1 MDNKTILKQLKL
13 QAALMELHDENSFKI
28 RGYQNA
34 VFNLDKIDIELG
46 NLSLAELEKIDGVGK
61 SIATNIN
68 EINQRGVSIALE
80 EYLKNTPEGIVELLD
95 MKGIGPKKI
104 KVLWKELGIESGH
117 ELKEAANSGLVAK
130 LKGFGE
136 KTQQTI
142 INALEFKEANAHKLH
157 YAEAEKLAK
166 IAIAEILEIAP
177 DIKIE
182 VTGALR
188 RKMEVIEVID
198 LIVGTDDIEI
208 IEDALDDAENF
219 EQIIEESGPITWR
232 GNYKALRIPIQL
244 SFCEKEDFV
253 KEQFLRTGSNLHLSL
268 EVKDKDKLTLK
279 DIVRQHD
286 FASEKEIYA
295 AAGLGEI
302 VPEMREGT
310 FEIEASKN
318 GKLPELVEMKDLKGI
333 LHNHSTYS
341 DGKHSLEQMAQHCK
355 DLGYEYLGICD
366 HSKSAFYANGL
377 YENRVIQQHEEIDR
391 LNEKLAP
398 FKIFKGIE
406 SDILYDGQL
415 DYTDDV
421 LASFDFIVASVHSI
435 LNMNIEKATQ
445 RLLTAIENPYTTI
458 LGHPTGRL
466 LLRREGYPIDH
477 KMVIDHCAKHN
488 VVIEINANPW
498 RLDLDWRWV
507 HYALEQGVK
516 LAINPDAREMDGY
529 QHMYYGLLAG
539 RKGGL
544 TADMTFNALS
554 AEEIGKYF
562 AERKQKIAV
571 NG

>member
-1 MDNKTILKQLKL
+1 LDNKTILKQLKL

-142 INALEFKEANAHKLH
+142 INALEFKEANANKLH
-157 YAEAEKLAK
+157 YAEAEKLAE
-166 IAIAEILEIAP
+166 IVMAEIREIAP

-198 LIVGTDDIEI
+198 LIVGTDNIET

-232 GNYKALRIPIQL
+232 GSYKALRIPIQL

-268 EVKDKDKLTLK
+268 EVKDKLTLK

-295 AAGLGEI
+295 AAGLREI

-310 FEIEASKN
+310 FEIEAAKN

-377 YENRVIQQHEEIDR
+377 YENRVIQQHEEIDQ

-477 KMVIDHCAKHN
+477 KMVIDHCSKHN

-516 LAINPDAREMDGY
+516 LAINPDAHEMDGY

>member
-1 MDNKTILKQLKL
+1 M
-13 QAALMELHDENSFKI
+13 
-28 RGYQNA
+28 
-34 VFNLDKIDIELG
+34 
-46 NLSLAELEKIDGVGK
+46 
-61 SIATNIN
+61 
-68 EINQRGVSIALE
+68 
-80 EYLKNTPEGIVELLD
+80 
-95 MKGIGPKKI
+95 
-104 KVLWKELGIESGH
+104 
-117 ELKEAANSGLVAK
+117 
-130 LKGFGE
+130 
-136 KTQQTI
+136 
-142 INALEFKEANAHKLH
+142 
-157 YAEAEKLAK
+157 
-166 IAIAEILEIAP
+166 
-177 DIKIE
+177 
-182 VTGALR
+182 
-188 RKMEVIEVID
+188 
-198 LIVGTDDIEI
+198 
-208 IEDALDDAENF
+208 
-219 EQIIEESGPITWR
+219 
-232 GNYKALRIPIQL
+232 
-244 SFCEKEDFV
+244 
-253 KEQFLRTGSNLHLSL
+253 
-268 EVKDKDKLTLK
+268 
-279 DIVRQHD
+279 
-286 FASEKEIYA
+286 
-295 AAGLGEI
+295 
-302 VPEMREGT
+302 
-310 FEIEASKN
+310 
-318 GKLPELVEMKDLKGI
+318 
-333 LHNHSTYS
+333 
-341 DGKHSLEQMAQHCK
+341 
-355 DLGYEYLGICD
+355 GYEYLGICD

-377 YENRVIQQHEEIDR
+377 KEDRVIQQHEEIDR

-415 DYTDDV
+415 DYADDV

-516 LAINPDAREMDGY
+516 LAINPDAHEMDGY

-544 TADMTFNALS
+544 SADMTFNALS